1 MFPQAST
8 GLAVEVGD
16 TQTAFPDLDRTRLAG
31 LARRILQAEG
41 IDRAQV
47 SIAIVDDSTI
57 HEVNRRHLD
66 HDCPTDVISFLL
78 SEPGDDT
85 LSGELVVSAETAV
98 RMARIDGV
106 EPWTELVLYV
116 IHGLLHLCGLDD
128 LTEPGAAA
136 MRGREGELLEAE
148 GLSHPFSPSGPDT
161 EVGAIAPD
169 REHAPWRS

>member
-8 GLAVEVGD
+8 GVVVEVGD
-16 TQTAFPDLDRTRLAG
+16 TQTAFPNLDRHRLAVI
-31 LARRILQAEG
+31 ARRVLQAEG
-41 IDRAQV
+41 VGSAQV

-66 HDCPTDVISFLL
+66 HDCPTDVISFVL
-78 SEPGDDT
+78 SEPGEEV

-98 RMARIDGV
+98 RMAGRDGV
-106 EPWTELVLYV
+106 EPWNELVLYV

-136 MRGREGELLEAE
+136 MRRREAQLLEAE
-148 GLSHPFSPSGPDT
+148 GLSHPFSTSGPDT
-161 EVGAIAPD
+161 EVGAIAPG
-169 REHAPWRS
+169 RERKSWPS